1 MPLTSEITQPPNPI
15 PSPKPSICPFQLGVS
30 TRHRCGKSRSLRGE
44 HWGFL
49 WLGTSAFGLR
59 VQTFQFI
66 GLQALGSRAFGLPD
80 NIARVIGLISAGDM
94 IARYL
99 QTSRGCINARST
111 HSCACLS
118 RKDPVTS
125 AASAAVTTSDQ
136 VNTAKMLA
144 IGTAATEVGDGEE
157 ASRGGA

>member
-1 MPLTSEITQPPNPI
+1 MHAFNFGDHTAAQSD
-15 PSPKPSICPFQLGVS
+15 PKPETLYL
-30 TRHRCGKSRSLRGE
+30 SLPIRGE
-44 HWGFL
+44 YETPLREVPKLARRALGFL

-99 QTSRGCINARST
+99 QTSRGCINARSI

-125 AASAAVTTSDQ
+125 AASAAVTSDQ

-144 IGTAATEVGDGEE
+144 IGTAAEVGDGEE